1 MHIDDWGGGRRK
13 GDKNER
19 RSEKRLLVKI
29 VRDYVKSQLKEK
41 YRILQS
47 EVYIK
52 FQEGSYLNC
61 LMFL

>member
-1 MHIDDWGGGRRK
+1 MQIDDWGGGRRK

-29 VRDYVKSQLKEK
+29 VRDYVKEK